1 MIIFGQQLSE
11 LVFTLIS
18 TIFELFSFVLIE
30 RNDAIMLLHSESE
43 RVEKLLVINHQPNWF
58 KSQIN
63 SNWMM
68 ED

>member
-43 RVEKLLVINHQPNWF
+43 RVEKLLVINHQPN
-58 KSQIN
+58 
-63 SNWMM
+63 
-68 ED
+68 